1 VPRST
6 VSRCA
11 GRSGYSKVGP
21 SFGEHLFPHAG
32 SPSKMI
38 ITRRIGVT
46 PQERRDMPWIIC
58 ACAITGFILFGT
70 MIYRLVS

>member
-1 VPRST
+1 
-6 VSRCA
+6 
-11 GRSGYSKVGP
+11 
-21 SFGEHLFPHAG
+21 
-32 SPSKMI
+32 MI